1 MKLTK
6 SHLKK
11 IIREELDKAIVD
23 AAKSSDPD
31 KLFRQGVKIEQNLVL
46 KNLKDA
52 AFYILKATKAL
63 KGEKLA
69 AWGKSVS
76 SALKKA
82 NSALALDD
90 LIKAMQPL
98 KGGGLDGAIK
108 NIILSLDKGELKV
121 DEKTA
126 KNIANVLASGG
137 EGGRLAPRQFASLAE
152 KREDPPY
159 RERGSTESGA
169 QQMAAGIAYS
179 CRSKRGKERDKCEA
193 KLKAR
198 GGSAWELYSGEITY
212 KELRNLATLGQKVK
226 GHKAKEPEHRKDLPK
241 YATLAKD

>member
-23 AAKSSDPD
+23 V
-31 KLFRQGVKIEQNLVL
+31 G
-46 KNLKDA
+46 
-52 AFYILKATKAL
+52 
-63 KGEKLA
+63 
-69 AWGKSVS
+69 
-76 SALKKA
+76 
-82 NSALALDD
+82 
-90 LIKAMQPL
+90 
-98 KGGGLDGAIK
+98 
-108 NIILSLDKGELKV
+108 
-121 DEKTA
+121 
-126 KNIANVLASGG
+126 
-137 EGGRLAPRQFASLAE
+137 SLAE
-152 KREDPPY
+152 GDKVREDPPY

-193 KLKAR
+193 KLKSY
-198 GGSAWELYSGEITY
+198 GGAAWELYSGEITY